1 MNLHLAIALGAMLAG
16 FVQGF
21 SGFAFGL
28 VAMAVW
34 AWALEPTLAGPLV
47 VLCSLAGQFMQLRV
61 TKLRDTNPIAWR
73 YIAGG
78 LPAVPL
84 GVLAL
89 QWMDPRVFKL
99 GVGALLVGVASL
111 SLLWRDLF
119 RLRHASSRLDYVV
132 GTAGGFLGGV
142 CGLVG
147 ALPSWWSSHKPIDRL
162 ESRQAL
168 QVFFTVV
175 HIVTIGVYAL
185 RGLITTTTLG
195 YALLAFAAMYLPAR
209 AGATLYHRLDAASAQ
224 RAILGVLLVA
234 GVTLLA
240 VNR

>member
-1 MNLHLAIALGAMLAG
+1 MNLHLAIALGAVLAG

-28 VAMAVW
+28 VAMSIW
-34 AWALEPTLAGPLV
+34 AWTLEPTLAGPLV
-47 VLCSLAGQFMQLRV
+47 VLCSLAGQFMQMRMDNLQH
-61 TKLRDTNPIAWR
+61 TNPIAWR
-73 YIAGG
+73 YIVGG

-84 GVLAL
+84 GVLTL

-99 GVGALLVGVASL
+99 GVGALLIVVASL

-119 RLRHASSRLDYVV
+119 RLKQARSRLDYLV
-132 GTAGGFLGGV
+132 GLVGGFLGGV

-147 ALPSWWSSHKPIDRL
+147 ALPSWWSSHKPIERA
-162 ESRQAL
+162 ENRQAL
-168 QVFFTVV
+168 QVFFTAV
-175 HIVTIGVYAL
+175 HIVTIAFYAL
-185 RGLITTTTLG
+185 RGLITLPTLG
-195 YALLAFAAMYLPAR
+195 YAALAFAAMYLPAR
-209 AGATLYHRLDAASAQ
+209 AGARLYHRLDAATAQ
-224 RAILGVLLVA
+224 RAILGVLLVV